1 MPYHCHNQYISSLT
15 RASTQKWRPAISY
28 IQELPPE
35 LLNEVRSKLPETH
48 LVSGNPSISITNT
61 PSMPHNLTFFLPT
74 FFCPKLL
81 PPQLRWYRPH
91 VHPPSSE
98 AWLRLGDPSLKM
110 CPRKICIASVKTAD
124 TAYKR
129 RLVTGRPISWIY
141 HLMIS
146 YIWMYFM
153 DISYDTLCILW
164 MYLGRYSMSPTQ
176 TLAASISYIW
186 PRCLSTTTPCIP
198 ASLVICC
205 TFCEGPS
212 LRLALNKC
220 LPSHFPSEVPIK

>member
-1 MPYHCHNQYISSLT
+1 METCHILHTGIASGTAQRSEIKTAWDSLGF
-15 RASTQKWRPAISY
+15 RESKHQHHQHPIHASQPD
-28 IQELPPE
+28 L
-35 LLNEVRSKLPETH
+35 
-48 LVSGNPSISITNT
+48 
-61 PSMPHNLTFFLPT
+61 FLPT

-146 YIWMYFM
+146 YIWMYLM